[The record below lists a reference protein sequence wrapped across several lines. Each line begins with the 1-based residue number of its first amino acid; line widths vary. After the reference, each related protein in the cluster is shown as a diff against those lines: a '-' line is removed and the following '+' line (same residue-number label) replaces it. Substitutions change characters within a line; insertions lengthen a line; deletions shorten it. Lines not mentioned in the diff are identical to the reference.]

1 MGLFFKRRIKMD
13 EVTDTI
19 SASTAKLID
28 GITPAMKALADKFGT
43 TAEHLYIV
51 LCKQSLVD
59 GVGYLIISAICLLL
73 LGGFIYAFKLLLTKC
88 QDWLCYHEKV
98 ACMVICAILATV
110 CMMVGLTDMVLGMKH
125 VVNPEYYAVKEVLK
139 NIK

>member
-1 MGLFFKRRIKMD
+1 MD

-43 TAEHLYIV
+43 TVEHLYTV
-51 LCKQSLVD
+51 LCKQAIVD
-59 GVGYLIISAICLLL
+59 GVGYFIVCGICLFLMIGFGYVIKLIIKYGEEWGEADRLASYVICIIVVAIC
-73 LGGFIYAFKLLLTKC
+73 FIVCST
-88 QDWLCYHEKV
+88 D
-98 ACMVICAILATV
+98 AIN
-110 CMMVGLTDMVLGMKH
+110 GMKH